1 MSSPC
6 SAARGTGEG
15 APVRSSGESGP
26 RCVVY
31 NWLVEIGDI
40 PCPRTLCQKPGAAT
54 TRGQTKHGGTHA
66 TAHATATR
74 IRKQAPPAWKRCP
87 HAIVPSLIALL
98 GELGAP
104 RAWRM
109 APQGGNSRRTANL
122 AQVTCPS
129 HRAIRWPRKNPTRR
143 VVQRASPPAVL
154 LLPRA
159 STREHHRARTRER
172 ARRVRAPTTGGGGL
186 TKGVFGLSF

>member
-129 HRAIRWPRKNPTRR
+129 HRAIRWPRKNPTRKKCNACLEPGGR
-143 VVQRASPPAVL
+143 EAVRGAQLLCPSPRPPALHPHLHV
-154 LLPRA
+154 
-159 STREHHRARTRER
+159 
-172 ARRVRAPTTGGGGL
+172 V
-186 TKGVFGLSF
+186 